1 MITSEEAL
9 ELARILYFNINE
21 TSNRELNITSKIYG
35 KLDKYITQ
43 QETLTTTVKRYFK
56 LKAKGITTE
65 AEALEHRE
73 LLNKI
78 NEMVGIEEWK
88 QYYCQLT
95 QNTYK

>member
-73 LLNKI
+73 LLKQI
-78 NEMVGIEEWK
+78 NEMVGIEE
-88 QYYCQLT
+88 
-95 QNTYK
+95 

>member
-43 QETLTTTVKRYFK
+43 QETLTTTLR
-56 LKAKGITTE
+56 
-65 AEALEHRE
+65 AL
-73 LLNKI
+73 N
-78 NEMVGIEEWK
+78 
-88 QYYCQLT
+88 
-95 QNTYK
+95 